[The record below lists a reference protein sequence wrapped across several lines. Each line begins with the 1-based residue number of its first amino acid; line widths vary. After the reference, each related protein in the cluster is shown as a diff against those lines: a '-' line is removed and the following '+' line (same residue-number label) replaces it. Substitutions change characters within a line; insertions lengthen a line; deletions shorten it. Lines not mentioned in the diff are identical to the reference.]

1 VKKTKLVNNL
11 GFPGYKRLL
20 VVYAYQFRFEILS
33 KHNGLR
39 LGLPLKCFSR
49 HSRGFAGLVRVTL
62 VSTNNFPF
70 PFLFRVGLNYNSDL
84 SFSKNSV
91 KITVGYYLSL

>member
-11 GFPGYKRLL
+11 GFLGYKRLL
-20 VVYAYQFRFEILS
+20 VVYAYQFRFEILP

-39 LGLPLKCFSR
+39 LGLPLKCFNR

-62 VSTNNFPF
+62 ISTINSPF
-70 PFLFRVGLNYNSDL
+70 HFFIYE
-84 SFSKNSV
+84 F
-91 KITVGYYLSL
+91 

>member
-1 VKKTKLVNNL
+1 L
-11 GFPGYKRLL
+11 P
-20 VVYAYQFRFEILS
+20 

-62 VSTNNFPF
+62 VFTVNSTFSF
-70 PFLFRVGLNYNSDL
+70 FLFMILGWV
-84 SFSKNSV
+84 
-91 KITVGYYLSL
+91 